1 MRMLFH
7 CMNGFQRRQATKID
21 KPFNIQLKDSILNEE
36 QEILDGYMAIGGLLA
51 GSKILFLA
59 SENTTSDMINGD
71 FKFDLPV
78 TVTPRAKS
86 LTGTV
91 YYTDAGLASLVEE
104 E

>member
-7 CMNGFQRRQATKID
+7 CMNGFQRRQASKID
-21 KPFNIQLKDSILNEE
+21 KPFNLQLKDSIINEE
-36 QEILDGYMAIGGLLA
+36 QEILDGFIAVGALLP
-51 GSKILFLA
+51 GSKIEFLP
-59 SENTTSDMINGD
+59 SENSTSDMINGD
-71 FKFDLPV
+71 FKFELPV

-91 YYTDAGLASLVEE
+91 YYTDKGLASLVEE